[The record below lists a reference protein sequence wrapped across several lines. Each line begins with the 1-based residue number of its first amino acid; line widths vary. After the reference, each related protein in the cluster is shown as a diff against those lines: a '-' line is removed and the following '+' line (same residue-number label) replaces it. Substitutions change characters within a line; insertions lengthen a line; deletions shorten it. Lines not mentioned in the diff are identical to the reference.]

1 MGIINQINYAS
12 LSPPNVQTQTNIQE
26 DRHGLFALF
35 ISVLDPFGI
44 VGFVLYFFHFKLKKP
59 KKAYAS
65 PAK

>member
-44 VGFVLYFFHFKLKKP
+44 VGFVLDFFHFRLREP
-59 KKAYAS
+59 GRACAS